1 MRLNSPLRI
10 LHLEDNPFD
19 AELVEEKLRSFGL
32 AHVTRCVRT
41 AEAFEEALKTEQFD
55 LALCDYNVPGF
66 NGFRALTRLRTT
78 FPDVPIILLSG
89 TLGEEDAV
97 ECLKQGATD
106 YILKDRLHRLGPAIE
121 RALTESELLRDR
133 KAAYER
139 LRLNEE
145 RLSCV
150 LMATND
156 AVYDLNLLTDK
167 IWWNQG
173 LELLFGY
180 DSRKVATDLKW
191 WECAVHP
198 EDRVP
203 VIRSLVR
210 ALASS
215 VNSWS
220 EEYRFLCADGAYAN
234 VYDRGYILRDENGK
248 AVRLVGA
255 MMDITEKR
263 RMEEEIFRAQRMDT
277 LGSIAGGVAHDLNN
291 MLTPIL
297 ASTEMLAESA
307 GGGESKTLVDII
319 KSSALRG
326 TELVRQILLFARGE
340 GDLKVAIDLREFGT
354 DLARLLKAS
363 MPKNIR
369 LELQVAPGTPA
380 VHANRTQLHQVLLNL
395 CVNARDAM
403 PKGGQIRITIGA
415 EEQGKAGERW
425 VVVRVT
431 DTGTGIEAENLSRI
445 FSPFYSTK
453 KASMGGANIG
463 AGTGL
468 GLTTVRSI
476 VDGHGGHVTVESTP
490 GKGTTFSV
498 YLPAAMSAVEEVQRN
513 GVAKVEI
520 RGNGEAVLVVEN
532 EVSMAQLIRTALE
545 THHYEVVAAADAEDA
560 ARIVQREGRRFKVA
574 IVGSE
579 IGGMSGLALIQMMKR
594 QYAGLSTIYVEA
606 EKGEVAGTWRNV
618 DRVLKRPFSARSLLE
633 AVAQVLSDSK
643 GMAAA

>member
-1 MRLNSPLRI
+1 MNSPLRI
-10 LHLEDNPFD
+10 LHLEDNPYD
-19 AELVEEKLRSFGL
+19 AELVEGRLRSFGL

-41 AEAFEEALKTEQFD
+41 AEAFEEALKTERFD

-66 NGFRALTRLRTT
+66 DGFRALTRLRTT
-78 FPDVPIILLSG
+78 CPDVPIILLSG
-89 TLGEEDAV
+89 TLGEEEAV

-121 RALTESELLRDR
+121 RALAEGELLRDR

-156 AVYDLNLLTDK
+156 AVYDLNLLTDA

-180 DSRKVATDLKW
+180 DPRKVATDLKW
-191 WECAVHP
+191 WERAVHP

-203 VIRSLVR
+203 VIRSLAK
-210 ALASS
+210 ALASAA
-215 VNSWS
+215 NAWS
-220 EEYRFLCADGAYAN
+220 EEYRFQCANGAYAN

-248 AVRLVGA
+248 ALRLVGA
-255 MMDITEKR
+255 MMDITEKK
-263 RMEEEIFRAQRMDT
+263 RMEEEILRGQRMDT
-277 LGSIAGGVAHDLNN
+277 LGSVAGGVAHDLNN

-307 GGGESKTLVDII
+307 RDSETKPLVEII

-326 TELVRQILLFARGE
+326 AELVRQILLFARGE
-340 GDLKVAIDLREFGT
+340 GDLKVPIDLREFGA
-354 DLARLLKAS
+354 DLAGLLRAS
-363 MPKNIR
+363 MPKNIK
-369 LELQVAPGTPA
+369 LELQVAPVTPA

-403 PKGGQIRITIGA
+403 PKGGQIRISIQ
-415 EEQGKAGERW
+415 EDEQGKAGERF
-425 VVVRVT
+425 VVVRVA
-431 DTGTGIEAENLSRI
+431 DTGTGIAAENLPRI

-453 KASMGGANIG
+453 KGGAGNSC

-468 GLTTVRSI
+468 GLATVRNI
-476 VDGHGGHVTVESTP
+476 VDGHGGQVTVESTP

-498 YLPAAMSAVEEVQRN
+498 YLPVAMNGVEEEHR
-513 GVAKVEI
+513 KYRVEI

-545 THHYEVVAAADAEDA
+545 THHYEVVAAVDAEDA

-579 IGGMSGLALIQMMKR
+579 IGGMSGLALIQMMKGK
-594 QYAGLSTIYVEA
+594 YAGLSTIYVEA
-606 EKGEVAGTWRNV
+606 GKGEMAGAWRNV

-633 AVAQVLSDSK
+633 AVAQVLSESK
-643 GMAAA
+643 GRVAA

>member
-1 MRLNSPLRI
+1 M
-10 LHLEDNPFD
+10 
-19 AELVEEKLRSFGL
+19 
-32 AHVTRCVRT
+32 
-41 AEAFEEALKTEQFD
+41 
-55 LALCDYNVPGF
+55 
-66 NGFRALTRLRTT
+66 
-78 FPDVPIILLSG
+78 
-89 TLGEEDAV
+89 
-97 ECLKQGATD
+97 
-106 YILKDRLHRLGPAIE
+106 HRLGPAIN

-156 AVYDLNLLTDK
+156 AVYDLNLVTDK

-173 LELLFGY
+173 LQFLFGY
-180 DSRKVATDLKW
+180 DPRKVATDLKW
-191 WECAVHP
+191 WEWAVHP
-198 EDRVP
+198 EDRVY
-203 VIRSLVR
+203 VLRSLVS
-210 ALASS
+210 ALAST

-220 EEYRFLCADGAYAN
+220 EEYRFRCADGAYAN

-255 MMDITEKR
+255 MMDVTEKK

-297 ASTEMLAESA
+297 ASTEILAES
-307 GGGESKTLVDII
+307 GGGNDSKQLVDMI
-319 KSSALRG
+319 KTSALRG

-354 DLARLLKAS
+354 DLAGLLKAS
-363 MPKNIR
+363 MPRNIK
-369 LELQVAPGTPA
+369 LELAVAPGTPA
-380 VHANRTQLHQVLLNL
+380 VYANRTQLHQVLLNL

-403 PKGGQIRITIGA
+403 PKGGQIRITIG
-415 EEQGKAGERW
+415 EDETGRSGERL
-425 VVVRVT
+425 VVVRVS
-431 DTGTGIEAENLSRI
+431 DTGAGIAEENLARI

-453 KASMGGANIG
+453 KMGEGSAG

-468 GLTTVRSI
+468 GLTTVRNI
-476 VDGHGGHVTVESTP
+476 VDGHGGHVAVESTV

-498 YLPAAMSAVEEVQRN
+498 YLPAAKVVEAEGQSNGIETVEV
-513 GVAKVEI
+513 

-560 ARIVQREGRRFKVA
+560 ARIVQREGERFRVA

-594 QYAGLSTIYVEA
+594 QYGNLRTIYVE
-606 EKGEVAGTWRNV
+606 EGKGEVAGAWRHI

-633 AVAQVLSDSK
+633 AVAQVLSEGK
-643 GMAAA
+643 GRAAA